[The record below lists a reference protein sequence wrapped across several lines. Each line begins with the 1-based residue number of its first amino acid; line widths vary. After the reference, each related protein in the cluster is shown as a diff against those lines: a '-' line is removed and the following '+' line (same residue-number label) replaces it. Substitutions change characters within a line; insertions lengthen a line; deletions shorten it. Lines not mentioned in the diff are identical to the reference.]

1 MARLLLLTVFLAL
14 STANSFSGFI
24 PRVSNDPDFVAVGKK
39 RGYYL
44 VSSDSGRWWR
54 WGLARAPVKE
64 PAVFTHGYGADAIA
78 IPFDSNGRVA
88 FAPVYIYT
96 IRPESVSQRRLEAL
110 FEGVTTQADV
120 RQIFGRPA
128 IQNSVRGYSIWYYEI
143 QVYNPFEEFP
153 DIRG

>member
-1 MARLLLLTVFLAL
+1 M
-14 STANSFSGFI
+14 
-24 PRVSNDPDFVAVGKK
+24 
-39 RGYYL
+39 
-44 VSSDSGRWWR
+44 
-54 WGLARAPVKE
+54 KE
-64 PAVFTHGYGADAIA
+64 PAVFTHGYGDDAIA
-78 IPFDSNGRVA
+78 IPFDANGRVA

-120 RQIFGRPA
+120 REIFGRPV
-128 IQNSVRGYSIWYYEI
+128 IQSSARGYSIWYYEI